1 MSIMWTCY
9 DKFSSHLP
17 IGWKKVI
24 EVFPVLLNIT
34 QQWRPYI
41 FASGFFGGTVGF
53 GKGWGT
59 KETE

>member
-1 MSIMWTCY
+1 MSIMWTCC

-17 IGWKKVI
+17 FGWKKVT

-34 QQWRPYI
+34 QQWGPYI
-41 FASGFFGGTVGF
+41 FASVFIWGRVGF